1 MPDKYYIDGNQELR
15 VVPEGK
21 EKIFLS
27 KYPGSRE
34 ATSKELSDF
43 ESKRAKMQT
52 STQRESNIQ
61 NRKDS
66 STAII
71 PANTT
76 LGSDNTSIYPNQPNI
91 GVTNYAEEFAKN
103 NKPQLSLKQEDNT
116 PTKIFSE
123 GSPFSQPK
131 DGVISDAMKK
141 VQNKRAQESDQIVE
155 SAIDEYDSYKN
166 WIDQVNADPEMSDSI
181 KKNLND
187 WYTQNYKDANNATDN
202 IRIPNLV
209 RDYLEKNKKPVSK
222 SVYIPGSS
230 MFGGGSFVEGT
241 VQENT
246 PEQMAMIADFL
257 VNSPKGR
264 LIMEDEKLYLKRLD
278 ENIDDLEKNINNTT
292 KARNESLPKTIGMRD
307 YLTMPKWE
315 KDKFNKD
322 RESIRSNIEK
332 EYPISDIINSQN
344 QLNELK
350 KLREAYNDG
359 DRGAIKQLLKE
370 FGRRLPYDLANAA
383 SLGTIGLTEESSLSS
398 VLNDPKN
405 VLTRKGYNLVKE
417 YQQAHEIDRSIA
429 QDIARG
435 TTQTLPFI
443 TQFIATGGVT
453 SSLGKGLLSGAS
465 KIGLNA
471 EKIANIGSGLDKTS
485 KIGKGLS
492 VIGNGG
498 RIIATDAL
506 DAGARSLIMPNT
518 YADAYARSIDNPG
531 SYLDNFTHSW
541 FVNTIENYSEKFGAH
556 LPGIGIKNP
565 KLKMIMDQTG
575 IQGFPE
581 EFAEEQLSTILNSAF
596 DTGQA
601 DWSDLVDPRNQLI
614 TAGTIGLLQ
623 VPYASVSAGGY
634 AAGKYRDITQKRS
647 IRKGYNSNLSNMNNV
662 FGKESEGLINTINQI
677 IDSDNS
683 EGLGINSFISNVSN
697 DAELTDKEKDAVF
710 KYAMSYVP
718 YSALNQAKQEAVSQ
732 VEQQVTHAVEANSNP
747 EMSAIVSAKLS
758 GVENPMHVVSGNIVQ
773 REDGSI
779 DREASDKQ
787 IFYVDAEGNKQ
798 VTSIDFIENIEES
811 IPTQD
816 AIAQLTES
824 EIANIISQQENEE
837 VREYIPGEIVTAD
850 IYGNG
855 IPFTGQITEVT
866 EAGNYIIVGT
876 QSGQRA
882 EIQPRQIINQ
892 DNIQGVDNGSL
903 VQYRNE
909 KGEIA
914 QGTVNDAYGL
924 RPHGMMDIDGNVIPI
939 ANIIGLV
946 EEEDQQLSPTA
957 DMMIGNNGT
966 IPYNPNISNS
976 QDQTQV
982 VGQNEQSVTTSPSEQ
997 NNLSYFEQIPQN
1009 ESGSLL
1015 FEQVPVET
1023 TIGALNEVYSDAA
1036 ELSGVVDAT
1045 ISNIGKQI
1053 DKAKSPKPTGDITK
1067 DIANK
1072 QKANQQI
1079 EELNNRLSY
1088 WQDVRNAIQESK
1100 PIEQR
1105 VSELLMGEETPIINK
1120 ELLDTESAP
1129 LSESEQ
1135 WEKDNFTDKEIEKR
1149 REFGLTPD
1157 SEYQTTYRGVSQEE
1171 WSAIQNG
1178 DTFSSEGLN
1187 KGLAY
1192 VTPDRKV
1199 AEQTGKGTKADLV
1212 IEFHPESRTKMRDGD
1227 SKLGS
1232 VEYYGEGL
1240 NIEDVSK
1247 VYDSEG
1253 NVVYDSSAKQEV
1265 IEESKPIT
1273 STSVKEQI
1281 AQAEAETDTNPTEA
1295 QKEAGNYKKGKV
1307 TIQGFDISIE
1317 QPQGSVRSGVD
1328 ANGKEWSI
1336 TMNNTYGYIRGTEG
1350 KDGDHIDVFL
1360 GNNPESNRVFV
1371 VDQVNQDGSFDEHKV
1386 MLGFN
1391 DINEARES
1399 YLSNYEEGW
1408 LGLGNITDVDVD
1420 IFRKWTDSETRRIK
1434 PFVEYK
1440 EIQETLSEAGI
1451 PISDNIT
1458 VQQAE
1463 TTTSSNDVRIVEYSD
1478 KSIAVYGNTKEIKD
1492 QLKAIGGRFNPK
1504 LKDGAGWIFPKN
1516 KESDVRTLLEEQSTI
1531 PTISETEAFS
1541 PAYGASN
1548 TLISTEKY
1556 EELRKQMRSKLNNL
1570 NSGFDPELF
1579 TIGTQMAMYHI
1590 EAGARKFADFANRM
1604 IEDLGDNVRPYLKSF
1619 YEGARQ
1625 MPSME
1630 TMRSEM
1636 DAYNAV
1642 DSFNLDN
1649 LSTFENEITKPNSN
1663 ETNSDNRSDNSIAE
1677 NGGISTRATGAD
1689 VRERTASTQTDGR
1702 TQSEQRPAMET
1713 ESVEQRG
1720 RSDRDRGNN
1729 AESSGT
1735 ELYSRRTES
1744 NADNRRKDTGDTEQS
1759 GKPLN
1764 INNNRQSR
1772 GENVV
1777 PRGNTAKIN
1786 ANIAAIKLAKRLIE
1800 TGKKATPEQMNVLR
1814 RYTGWGGLSSVFQ
1827 QKDKNY
1833 KTLQD
1838 LLTEEEYDSAR
1849 ASTTTAFYTPSEVTA
1864 SVWDMIEKLGFNGG
1878 NILEPSAGI
1887 GNFFALMPENISNVS
1902 RLRGVE
1908 LDTVSGSIL
1917 KLLYPDANINI
1928 SGFEK
1933 QRIANN
1939 SMDLVVSNVPF
1950 GNFKV
1955 YDSNNKDISTQF
1967 DIHDYF
1973 IAKSVRTL
1981 KAGGI
1986 GVFITTSSTLDK
1998 SSALRN
2004 WLINN
2009 GNADFIDAVRL
2020 NTDTFKNDAGTE
2032 ATADIIIVRK
2042 RDVNGISQYA
2052 KNMQDSVMEREATYN
2067 QQEKN
2072 QWGYNTGEVEK
2083 KARMVYNKYF
2093 LDNPT
2098 RMAGEMKF
2106 GFEGGNAIRPTEQRL
2121 APVKDINQQDVI
2133 NQMIDELPS
2142 NIYNTTPADKTS
2154 KAVANNG
2161 TKEGGLTI
2169 IDGQPYIVQY
2179 NEAVP
2184 VDWNSNKAAGYAKE
2198 EVLQDYLDIKNTIS
2212 ELLEAESS
2220 TDNELVYIN
2229 KIRTK
2234 LNKVYD
2240 NFVRKYGNL
2249 NENRK
2254 INFLEDDIDFPSV
2267 AAIENIEDGKNGEKT
2282 ISKSDIFTKRVIDNQ
2297 IEPKADNVEDGVR
2310 VSMNQNG
2317 KVDIPYI
2324 AQLLDKTNEE
2334 VQSEIVSKR
2343 IGFVNPETGLVEA
2356 RNQYL
2361 SGNVRDKLSIAQQA
2375 NQENEYDSNIEELSK
2390 VIPADIPI
2398 NLIKLTLGSTWVPTS
2413 VYEDFFKETFDVGA
2427 QFTKTS
2433 TDKYIGKF
2441 SRKDNA
2447 KDIQMGM
2454 PEASGSTLA
2463 LNSMNNATTTISMQ
2477 VWEDGKRKSVTDPLK
2492 TAQAAAKQ
2500 SEIAETFEA
2509 WVKQNKKYHEEL
2521 ENIYNNTFNSVVNS
2535 TVDVDSFDRFPGV
2548 GGKVVSL
2555 GSKELNNGKELHQY
2569 RVAKENTEADNEL
2582 VAKEAKSL
2590 GLDYNAETGV
2600 YSTINRGNAD
2610 RFAKK
2615 LNGTAKILR
2624 QHQKE
2629 GVIRGLE
2636 SATLLAHE
2644 VGTGKTLTL
2653 ITTAMEMR
2661 RLGLAKK
2668 PTIVVQR
2675 STYKQFVKE
2684 IKNQYPNAKVLA
2696 PSAKDLTAK
2705 QRQQLFAK
2713 IAYNDWDIVV
2723 LYHSYLDSIPDN
2735 PQRVAQ
2741 YIDEKIQE
2749 KMDLLAEMERA
2760 KEDGAANAGRMMGA
2774 LKKEIERLERDRDN
2788 TLNPDIEEESD
2799 TPTKS
2804 KRKRSI
2810 KDIEKVRSNAESKA
2824 EKSLD
2829 RRTDNTMTFEQLG
2842 IDALLIDEAHAYKKL
2857 GFVTSLQRVKGI
2869 DTAESKRAQSTRLKS
2884 SYILENHNGKNIVLA
2899 TGTPISNTMA
2909 EMWTFMRY
2917 LYPRTEMGRLQM
2929 NNFDA
2934 FVNNFGSIEESAEF
2948 GSNGKFRITNRFSS
2962 YSNVPELIAAW
2973 RQVAHTVLTEEV
2985 STLKEGVGTPRVEG
2999 GKPSDIMLEQ
3009 TPPLK
3014 SVMKAIKN
3022 KLEEFDRMS
3031 GAEKKENS
3039 YIPLVMFGLAK
3050 RAAIDVRLVDP
3061 DLPDHP
3067 DSKLNRTVAEVVQD
3081 LKDTQDYKGTI
3092 AIFCD
3097 SYQSSDKTFNVFRE
3111 LKQKLVD
3118 NGIPA
3123 EQVAIINDFDK
3134 DEAKERL
3141 FTSVNNGDVRVVLG
3155 TTEKLGVGVNIQERL
3170 HMAVHMDAPLRPSDY
3185 QQRNGRIMRQGNTH
3199 LNMDK
3204 SIKILRIGVQ
3214 KTLDVTGY
3222 QRLEIKKKFIDQ
3234 IMKGDVSQRMLEE
3247 ADIESTD
3254 SSNFNQMMANLS
3266 GSQAALALSIEQ
3278 NKLKKLQNARQ
3289 YHEDNQVYMAGAVR
3303 RAKGIIVGNGQAIER
3318 FEDYKKELNKLFPEG
3333 KVTTVSIGKVS
3344 ANTPEDIDALLSKH
3358 ITKRIDKEAA
3368 DLREDFLREN
3378 AIIKTSML
3386 VDGIKIDLEIEV
3398 KRNYDVQTNKT
3409 RVTREIHYTTPNN
3422 SIENPH
3428 STKSEV
3434 IPLFESKA
3442 GANVQNVIDEINDLL
3457 SGYDIEREIQR
3468 YKIGIDKAQ
3477 RDIDAYEPQIGQ
3489 PFVKENELRATEERV
3504 EDLNA
3509 QMEVEL
3515 KQIEEAE
3522 SKEDVEAIN
3531 IDGIVEKNT
3540 DDNPEDDPTPPSSG
3554 RRQTSS
3560 SGNFQSIPAEKF
3572 DRLVDKLTQTGLA
3585 VDVVL
3590 NEDIRNNPELQDA
3603 EGNVYGYVTPDG
3615 VVYLDATRMNANTP
3629 IHEFGHL
3636 WNSFTKE
3643 NDTALYNRGVEL
3655 IQQSLYWER
3664 VNNNTDYAS
3673 LSEEQRTD
3681 EALAMAIGDKGEAIT
3696 NRSLKQQF
3704 VDWLSEVWQSIKR
3717 VFGINTNASLADMTL
3732 SDFTDRAVQNLLRGE
3747 RLTETTSL
3755 VEKLSKQ
3762 EVSELEQ
3769 IKQSSIDDGSF
3780 MKAPNGEPTNLT
3792 EKQWL
3797 QVRSSNFKKWF
3808 GDWENKPE
3816 EASKVVDKNGEP
3828 KIVYH
3833 ATQSDFDSFNKTEF
3847 GKTIDKGMLGS
3858 GFYFTNDVDNVNLIA
3873 NNLINNRGNIGNVSI
3888 IPTFL
3893 NIRNPYKANYF
3904 ETSGDN
3910 IAESNKFTESK
3921 KEQGYDGSLFS
3932 FDNNFIWYN
3941 AFEANQI
3948 KSAISNIGDFNNNVD
3963 DIRLQSVNELADATN
3978 STMSDDVR
3986 NQLDIRIK
3994 NFRFRIREAWED
4006 RHLAVKEFLDILR
4019 KNGVEIPDYNDYYKQ
4034 ATHINGKIDAQ
4045 LEHYNETYQ
4054 KPLNKSISDIER
4066 EDIDYRSIEN
4076 YAILKHG
4083 LERNEWMRQNAINQ
4097 YKTNHPDAT
4106 QEQIDKYT
4114 ETLPDDYSGITAVQ
4128 EEVGMSAEDFIT
4140 EFENKAGKKL
4150 IDNFWKKVKDSTQ
4163 YSISKQLEGGL
4174 IDKKTFDDLTGR
4186 YDYYIPL
4193 RGHDAETA
4201 EDRWDYSPN
4210 MGTYFVAPLIKAKGR
4225 KTRSESPFA
4234 YIFSMAQSSIN
4245 SANRNWLNQTIL
4257 RLARKDTTGLMSV
4270 SQSWYVMDGMNA
4282 DGVPAYKVESP
4293 TFSENPEQYRQNIEE
4308 FEERMLKLAEQGFAY
4323 PSGSKL
4329 DIGGLFIKRNQ
4340 ADQHEIHVW
4349 QNGKEYTVYINANPA
4364 VARAINGVNA
4374 KDLHKDLRF
4383 IAKVSRQMAANF
4395 TTRNPIFVATNFSR
4409 DYIFASSILP
4419 VKEDTKYAIQFQR
4432 NMLKS
4437 SGALHRY
4444 IRGKADLTKQQD
4456 QYVIEY
4462 IMNGAKTGFSH
4473 IIELDKVQKRIEQEI
4488 KKGENKN
4495 VFRSFL
4501 DILEGCNEFA
4511 ENLSRLSVYITSRE
4525 QGRSIT
4531 QSISDA
4537 KEVTVNFNR
4546 SGAGG
4551 YGAAWF
4557 RSLYLF
4563 VNAGIQALS
4572 NFAKVAQKNKG
4583 KTALLISGY
4592 AMTGFLMPMLTALI
4606 GGDDGLDEYMK
4617 LSDWERQN
4625 NLCIYTGNG
4634 FIKIPLP
4641 HELRVFHAM
4650 GDNIYQASFGRKDI
4664 TQTILDVILSFSD
4677 LIPANPMGAIQG
4689 SWADI
4694 MPDATKPFFQLQA
4707 NRSFTGSRIIN
4718 EWADPNKPGYLRI
4731 RTNKKGEPYAPA
4743 FLVKL
4748 GQSLDDATGGD
4759 GVEKGLISFNP
4770 DEVNHILRGYFGG
4783 LYTIGT
4789 QVLTIGDK
4797 IYELTDTGEFKMKIR
4812 ETPLKTFYTSSDDL
4826 LTTSS
4831 GLNSKYYKIS
4841 DNAQEIRRKIKGYQ
4855 EQALNGK
4862 LTTEEFAV
4870 KISKLSSDVE
4880 ILNRIYPYMKQI
4892 KKYENA
4898 LKDLEGEDQKDA
4910 EKIIA
4915 NLKKEVIEINSMSK

>member
-131 DGVISDAMKK
+131 EGVISDAMKK

-222 SVYIPGSS
+222 SVYVPGSS

-241 VQENT
+241 IQENT

-443 TQFIATGGVT
+443 TQFIATGGVI

-492 VIGNGG
+492 IIGNGG

-662 FGKESEGLINTINQI
+662 FGKESEALINTINQI

-710 KYAMSYVP
+710 KYTMSYVP
-718 YSALNQAKQEAVSQ
+718 FSALNQAKQEAVSQ
-732 VEQQVTHAVEANSNP
+732 VEQQVTHAVESNSNP
-747 EMSAIVSAKLS
+747 EMNAIVSAKLS
-758 GVENPMHVVSGNIVQ
+758 GAENPMHVVSGNIVQ

-837 VREYIPGEIVTAD
+837 VREYTPGEIVTAD

-909 KGEIA
+909 KGEIVK
-914 QGTVNDAYGL
+914 GTVNDAYGL
-924 RPHGMMDIDGNVIPI
+924 RPQGMMDIDGNVIPI
-939 ANIIGLV
+939 SNVIGLAQNSETGIPV
-946 EEEDQQLSPTA
+946 SEQDTNNVQSISQQNEDITLPQQSNVKVNEPRVFEIEDGLSAKENTDGTYSIDKQFPKSELKKADNLINKLNEDYSDNGLVFELVQLPKQDASNPFEKPLWGIVARMQQEAPATQIETSPQNRENEHLWSVVDNSDNPIEISSAYNEAMQSAGEEILQEWQKQLLGRKINRSSFERFG
-957 DMMIGNNGT
+957 DRNYINGT
-966 IPYNPNISNS
+966 IARSW
-976 QDQTQV
+976 
-982 VGQNEQSVTTSPSEQ
+982 
-997 NNLSYFEQIPQN
+997 F
-1009 ESGSLL
+1009 
-1015 FEQVPVET
+1015 
-1023 TIGALNEVYSDAA
+1023 
-1036 ELSGVVDAT
+1036 
-1045 ISNIGKQI
+1045 
-1053 DKAKSPKPTGDITK
+1053 
-1067 DIANK
+1067 
-1072 QKANQQI
+1072 
-1079 EELNNRLSY
+1079 NR
-1088 WQDVRNAIQESK
+1088 K
-1100 PIEQR
+1100 
-1105 VSELLMGEETPIINK
+1105 GEETPLGAI
-1120 ELLDTESAP
+1120 DV
-1129 LSESEQ
+1129 
-1135 WEKDNFTDKEIEKR
+1135 
-1149 REFGLTPD
+1149 
-1157 SEYQTTYRGVSQEE
+1157 VSQEL
-1171 WSAIQNG
+1171 G
-1178 DTFSSEGLN
+1178 
-1187 KGLAY
+1187 
-1192 VTPDRKV
+1192 V
-1199 AEQTGKGTKADLV
+1199 AEQDIIDFIINHPSNRIKKGNELTQALNDKFKQIAQDVTGREVGGIESNSGKLFLSTLEYVAINTPTNVEVEFMQSDVITNIPSAVEFFLNDYMNLDDISDFNQFRDTVEEADKQGYFMFPLEPKDKETILNYINNAERQAKAV
-1212 IEFHPESRTKMRDGD
+1212 QGIGENVSSQQVPEN
-1227 SKLGS
+1227 
-1232 VEYYGEGL
+1232 VE
-1240 NIEDVSK
+1240 
-1247 VYDSEG
+1247 
-1253 NVVYDSSAKQEV
+1253 
-1265 IEESKPIT
+1265 
-1273 STSVKEQI
+1273 STTINEQI
-1281 AQAEAETDTNPTEA
+1281 ARAESETNINPTEA

-1307 TIQGFDISIE
+1307 TIQGLDISIE
-1317 QPQGSVRSGVD
+1317 QPRGSVRSGTD
-1328 ANGKEWSI
+1328 QNGKEWSI
-1336 TMNNTYGYIRGTEG
+1336 EMQNTYGYIG
-1350 KDGDHIDVFL
+1350 KTKSRDGDHIDVFL
-1360 GNNPESNRVFV
+1360 GNSPGSKTVFV
-1371 VDQVNQDGSFDEHKV
+1371 VDQINQDQSFDEHKV
-1386 MLGFN
+1386 MLGF
-1391 DINEARES
+1391 DSIEQAREA

-1408 LGLGNITDVDVD
+1408 QGLGNITQTD
-1420 IFRKWTDSETRRIK
+1420 IDTFKKWAKTDGRRIK
-1434 PFVEYK
+1434 PFADYKSIQGSNNEGSDFDISNYIGKELYHGSPDGEITKIDPYVHTQNWKEGIGFYTTESKDKAKEYANGK
-1440 EIQETLSEAGI
+1440 TA
-1451 PISDNIT
+1451 N
-1458 VQQAE
+1458 AK
-1463 TTTSSNDVRIVEYSD
+1463 RKSD
-1478 KSIAVYGNTKEIKD
+1478 KGGITKITFPGDVKVLNMDAKVDIPLWKDISKNLGIEI
-1492 QLKAIGGRFNPK
+1492 P
-1504 LKDGAGWIFPKN
+1504 
-1516 KESDVRTLLEEQSTI
+1516 LLS
-1531 PTISETEAFS
+1531 
-1541 PAYGASN
+1541 GSN
-1548 TLISTEKY
+1548 
-1556 EELRKQMRSKLNNL
+1556 
-1570 NSGFDPELF
+1570 
-1579 TIGTQMAMYHI
+1579 
-1590 EAGARKFADFANRM
+1590 
-1604 IEDLGDNVRPYLKSF
+1604 
-1619 YEGARQ
+1619 
-1625 MPSME
+1625 
-1630 TMRSEM
+1630 M
-1636 DAYNAV
+1636 DAYNELISSYNEEIGTTEGQYAIEEALLNHGYDASTHMEGLNSTPHRVFIWKNEFKLPYIGEVRLQSSTNVFKPINEQTFNSLV
-1642 DSFNLDN
+1642 DRLKKTGLARDVITDKATFDAKLDEVIN
-1649 LSTFENEITKPNSN
+1649 DNATAKQVLSEMETIKQEAISNGTFMLAPNGNPSKLNENQWLQVRTKPFLDWFGNWINNPEAASKVV
-1663 ETNSDNRSDNSIAE
+1663 DE
-1677 NGGISTRATGAD
+1677 NGEPMVVYHGS
-1689 VRERTASTQTDGR
+1689 
-1702 TQSEQRPAMET
+1702 
-1713 ESVEQRG
+1713 
-1720 RSDRDRGNN
+1720 NN
-1729 AESSGT
+1729 AKKIKEF
-1735 ELYSRRTES
+1735 S
-1744 NADNRRKDTGDTEQS
+1744 NARSHGRAYWFSPDYDFSLFEFG
-1759 GKPLN
+1759 
-1764 INNNRQSR
+1764 
-1772 GENVV
+1772 GE
-1777 PRGNTAKIN
+1777 
-1786 ANIAAIKLAKRLIE
+1786 
-1800 TGKKATPEQMNVLR
+1800 KK
-1814 RYTGWGGLSSVFQ
+1814 
-1827 QKDKNY
+1827 
-1833 KTLQD
+1833 
-1838 LLTEEEYDSAR
+1838 
-1849 ASTTTAFYTPSEVTA
+1849 
-1864 SVWDMIEKLGFNGG
+1864 G
-1878 NILEPSAGI
+1878 NILSVFLSSKNILDFRENKEAFNDFSTWIYEKDGAKASADMESYVRASGLPS
-1887 GNFFALMPENISNVS
+1887 
-1902 RLRGVE
+1902 
-1908 LDTVSGSIL
+1908 
-1917 KLLYPDANINI
+1917 
-1928 SGFEK
+1928 
-1933 QRIANN
+1933 
-1939 SMDLVVSNVPF
+1939 
-1950 GNFKV
+1950 
-1955 YDSNNKDISTQF
+1955 
-1967 DIHDYF
+1967 H
-1973 IAKSVRTL
+1973 
-1981 KAGGI
+1981 
-1986 GVFITTSSTLDK
+1986 
-1998 SSALRN
+1998 
-2004 WLINN
+2004 
-2009 GNADFIDAVRL
+2009 AD
-2020 NTDTFKNDAGTE
+2020 
-2032 ATADIIIVRK
+2032 
-2042 RDVNGISQYA
+2042 
-2052 KNMQDSVMEREATYN
+2052 
-2067 QQEKN
+2067 
-2072 QWGYNTGEVEK
+2072 
-2083 KARMVYNKYF
+2083 
-2093 LDNPT
+2093 
-2098 RMAGEMKF
+2098 
-2106 GFEGGNAIRPTEQRL
+2106 
-2121 APVKDINQQDVI
+2121 
-2133 NQMIDELPS
+2133 S
-2142 NIYNTTPADKTS
+2142 NIYEYAREKGYDGVVLQERV
-2154 KAVANNG
+2154 KAMYGDDVISYAVFDPTQIKSAISNNG
-2161 TKEGGLTI
+2161 EF
-2169 IDGQPYIVQY
+2169 D
-2179 NEAVP
+2179 
-2184 VDWNSNKAAGYAKE
+2184 
-2198 EVLQDYLDIKNTIS
+2198 
-2212 ELLEAESS
+2212 SS
-2220 TDNELVYIN
+2220 
-2229 KIRTK
+2229 
-2234 LNKVYD
+2234 
-2240 NFVRKYGNL
+2240 
-2249 NENRK
+2249 
-2254 INFLEDDIDFPSV
+2254 
-2267 AAIENIEDGKNGEKT
+2267 
-2282 ISKSDIFTKRVIDNQ
+2282 
-2297 IEPKADNVEDGVR
+2297 
-2310 VSMNQNG
+2310 
-2317 KVDIPYI
+2317 
-2324 AQLLDKTNEE
+2324 
-2334 VQSEIVSKR
+2334 
-2343 IGFVNPETGLVEA
+2343 
-2356 RNQYL
+2356 
-2361 SGNVRDKLSIAQQA
+2361 
-2375 NQENEYDSNIEELSK
+2375 
-2390 VIPADIPI
+2390 
-2398 NLIKLTLGSTWVPTS
+2398 
-2413 VYEDFFKETFDVGA
+2413 
-2427 QFTKTS
+2427 
-2433 TDKYIGKF
+2433 
-2441 SRKDNA
+2441 
-2447 KDIQMGM
+2447 
-2454 PEASGSTLA
+2454 
-2463 LNSMNNATTTISMQ
+2463 
-2477 VWEDGKRKSVTDPLK
+2477 
-2492 TAQAAAKQ
+2492 
-2500 SEIAETFEA
+2500 
-2509 WVKQNKKYHEEL
+2509 
-2521 ENIYNNTFNSVVNS
+2521 
-2535 TVDVDSFDRFPGV
+2535 
-2548 GGKVVSL
+2548 
-2555 GSKELNNGKELHQY
+2555 
-2569 RVAKENTEADNEL
+2569 
-2582 VAKEAKSL
+2582 
-2590 GLDYNAETGV
+2590 
-2600 YSTINRGNAD
+2600 
-2610 RFAKK
+2610 
-2615 LNGTAKILR
+2615 
-2624 QHQKE
+2624 
-2629 GVIRGLE
+2629 
-2636 SATLLAHE
+2636 
-2644 VGTGKTLTL
+2644 
-2653 ITTAMEMR
+2653 
-2661 RLGLAKK
+2661 
-2668 PTIVVQR
+2668 
-2675 STYKQFVKE
+2675 
-2684 IKNQYPNAKVLA
+2684 
-2696 PSAKDLTAK
+2696 
-2705 QRQQLFAK
+2705 
-2713 IAYNDWDIVV
+2713 
-2723 LYHSYLDSIPDN
+2723 
-2735 PQRVAQ
+2735 
-2741 YIDEKIQE
+2741 
-2749 KMDLLAEMERA
+2749 
-2760 KEDGAANAGRMMGA
+2760 
-2774 LKKEIERLERDRDN
+2774 
-2788 TLNPDIEEESD
+2788 NPDIRMQIAMDMPALEQNVSDNYNTKLDSKEEQEYQIWRNNLPENLQEEED
-2799 TPTKS
+2799 YDLRGLWKEN
-2804 KRKRSI
+2804 
-2810 KDIEKVRSNAESKA
+2810 KDQGL
-2824 EKSLD
+2824 LD
-2829 RRTDNTMTFEQLG
+2829 DNSHFP
-2842 IDALLIDEAHAYKKL
+2842 DKYKKPNHIT
-2857 GFVTSLQRVKGI
+2857 FSKESIYSKG
-2869 DTAESKRAQSTRLKS
+2869 T
-2884 SYILENHNGKNIVLA
+2884 
-2899 TGTPISNTMA
+2899 
-2909 EMWTFMRY
+2909 
-2917 LYPRTEMGRLQM
+2917 
-2929 NNFDA
+2929 
-2934 FVNNFGSIEESAEF
+2934 
-2948 GSNGKFRITNRFSS
+2948 
-2962 YSNVPELIAAW
+2962 
-2973 RQVAHTVLTEEV
+2973 
-2985 STLKEGVGTPRVEG
+2985 VEG
-2999 GKPSDIMLEQ
+2999 GIWDNKKGHWTFYPSYFNLQ
-3009 TPPLK
+3009 QHSK
-3014 SVMKAIKN
+3014 
-3022 KLEEFDRMS
+3022 EE
-3031 GAEKKENS
+3031 
-3039 YIPLVMFGLAK
+3039 I
-3050 RAAIDVRLVDP
+3050 
-3061 DLPDHP
+3061 
-3067 DSKLNRTVAEVVQD
+3067 
-3081 LKDTQDYKGTI
+3081 QDY
-3092 AIFCD
+3092 
-3097 SYQSSDKTFNVFRE
+3097 
-3111 LKQKLVD
+3111 
-3118 NGIPA
+3118 
-3123 EQVAIINDFDK
+3123 FDK
-3134 DEAKERL
+3134 Y
-3141 FTSVNNGDVRVVLG
+3141 
-3155 TTEKLGVGVNIQERL
+3155 EK
-3170 HMAVHMDAPLRPSDY
+3170 
-3185 QQRNGRIMRQGNTH
+3185 
-3199 LNMDK
+3199 
-3204 SIKILRIGVQ
+3204 
-3214 KTLDVTGY
+3214 
-3222 QRLEIKKKFIDQ
+3222 
-3234 IMKGDVSQRMLEE
+3234 
-3247 ADIESTD
+3247 D
-3254 SSNFNQMMANLS
+3254 SSV
-3266 GSQAALALSIEQ
+3266 I
-3278 NKLKKLQNARQ
+3278 
-3289 YHEDNQVYMAGAVR
+3289 
-3303 RAKGIIVGNGQAIER
+3303 
-3318 FEDYKKELNKLFPEG
+3318 FP
-3333 KVTTVSIGKVS
+3333 
-3344 ANTPEDIDALLSKH
+3344 
-3358 ITKRIDKEAA
+3358 
-3368 DLREDFLREN
+3368 
-3378 AIIKTSML
+3378 
-3386 VDGIKIDLEIEV
+3386 IEV
-3398 KRNYDVQTNKT
+3398 KFMRSNLGD
-3409 RVTREIHYTTPNN
+3409 
-3422 SIENPH
+3422 
-3428 STKSEV
+3428 
-3434 IPLFESKA
+3434 
-3442 GANVQNVIDEINDLL
+3442 
-3457 SGYDIEREIQR
+3457 
-3468 YKIGIDKAQ
+3468 
-3477 RDIDAYEPQIGQ
+3477 
-3489 PFVKENELRATEERV
+3489 
-3504 EDLNA
+3504 
-3509 QMEVEL
+3509 
-3515 KQIEEAE
+3515 
-3522 SKEDVEAIN
+3522 
-3531 IDGIVEKNT
+3531 
-3540 DDNPEDDPTPPSSG
+3540 
-3554 RRQTSS
+3554 
-3560 SGNFQSIPAEKF
+3560 
-3572 DRLVDKLTQTGLA
+3572 
-3585 VDVVL
+3585 
-3590 NEDIRNNPELQDA
+3590 
-3603 EGNVYGYVTPDG
+3603 VYGFVTPDG
-3615 VVYLDATRMNANTP
+3615 TVYLDNTRMNANTP
-3629 IHEFGHL
+3629 VHEFGHL
-3636 WNSFTKE
+3636 WNSFIKE
-3643 NDTALYNRGVEL
+3643 NNNDMYNRGAEL
-3655 IQQSLYWER
+3655 VKESEYWQR
-3664 VNNNTDYAS
+3664 VNNNPSYRN
-3673 LSEEQRTD
+3673 LSDEAKVD
-3681 EALAMAIGDKGEAIT
+3681 EALAMAIGDKGEAIV
-3696 NRSLKQQF
+3696 NRNLKQRF
-3704 VDWLSEVWQSIKR
+3704 VDWLSDVWKSIKE
-3717 VFGINTNASLADMTL
+3717 VFGIKTDVAIEDMPLSEFISKASNELLSGKNISNTE
-3732 SDFTDRAVQNLLRGE
+3732 DRRNSNTRYQFIGKQGAENLDK
-3747 RLTETTSL
+3747 
-3755 VEKLSKQ
+3755 V
-3762 EVSELEQ
+3762 
-3769 IKQSSIDDGSF
+3769 
-3780 MKAPNGEPTNLT
+3780 
-3792 EKQWL
+3792 
-3797 QVRSSNFKKWF
+3797 
-3808 GDWENKPE
+3808 E
-3816 EASKVVDKNGEP
+3816 EASIRIDNLQVAREMENANKDAKSIKLATGWERGADGKWRYEIVDAKIKDIISINGTEHKRNESDMLWNDGELSDVINAKELFDAYP
-3828 KIVYH
+3828 QLRNIKINTDSLIGEEGISNGSYSSGIKKIDIH
-3833 ATQSDFDSFNKTEF
+3833 ASDLKYLDSILNHEIQHAIQDIEGFARGGSISSSEIGLSRMNDFLKKYPEFSEYNKAVLAMSEDESDMSALN
-3847 GKTIDKGMLGS
+3847 KAIELS
-3858 GFYFTNDVDNVNLIA
+3858 SNLDEELMSEY
-3873 NNLINNRGNIGNVSI
+3873 NKLLINTIGISEYKRLAGEVEARNVQSRMSM
-3888 IPTFL
+3888 TFQERL
-3893 NIRNPYKANYF
+3893 NSLAE
-3904 ETSGDN
+3904 ETEDVARKDQ
-3910 IAESNKFTESK
+3910 IFI
-3921 KEQGYDGSLFS
+3921 
-3932 FDNNFIWYN
+3932 NN
-3941 AFEANQI
+3941 AL
-3948 KSAISNIGDFNNNVD
+3948 NNNQELRYQSMP
-3963 DIRLQSVNELADATN
+3963 INSVNELADATN

-4006 RHLAVKEFLDILR
+4006 RHLAVKEFLDTLR
-4019 KNGVEIPDYNDYYKQ
+4019 KNGVEISDYNDYYKQ

-4128 EEVGMSAEDFIT
+4128 EEVGMSAENFIT

-4257 RLARKDTTGLMSV
+4257 RLARKDTTGLMSI

-4293 TFSENPEQYRQNIEE
+4293 TFSENPEQYRQNIED

-4437 SGALHRY
+4437 SGALQRY

-4495 VFRSFL
+4495 AFRSFL

-4592 AMTGFLMPMLTALI
+4592 AMTGFLMPILTALI

-4831 GLNSKYYKIS
+4831 GINSKYYKIS

-4862 LTTEEFAV
+4862 LTTEEFAA

-4898 LKDLEGEDQKDA
+4898 LKDLEDEDQKDA

>member
-1 MPDKYYIDGNQELR
+1 MPDKYYIDNNNNIRL
-15 VVPEGK
+15 VPDGK
-21 EKIFLS
+21 EQKFLS
-27 KYPGSRE
+27 KYPGARE
-34 ATSKELSDF
+34 ASSKELSSF
-43 ESKRAKMQT
+43 ENKRAEMQS
-52 STQRESNIQ
+52 STGRESNIQ
-61 NRKDS
+61 NEQGS
-66 STAII
+66 STAKTSTNQPLI
-71 PANTT
+71 
-76 LGSDNTSIYPNQPNI
+76 GQNTSFAPNKSNLNI
-91 GVTNYAEEFAKN
+91 PNYAEEFAKN
-103 NKPQLSLKQEDNT
+103 NPEIGIGPNNTGNNSSLVKPFVGKPLKETITDTMQDMPVSPEAYFDSSVNRYQQDKDWIEQIKNDNT
-116 PTKIFSE
+116 
-123 GSPFSQPK
+123 
-131 DGVISDAMKK
+131 ISDSVKQSLINDY
-141 VQNKRAQESDQIVE
+141 QN
-155 SAIDEYDSYKN
+155 
-166 WIDQVNADPEMSDSI
+166 
-181 KKNLND
+181 
-187 WYTQNYKDANNATDN
+187 N
-202 IRIPNLV
+202 IRTSELSVEEKDLPPAAKEW
-209 RDYLEKNKKPVSK
+209 LERNKVSRE
-222 SVYIPGSS
+222 VTQYNPS
-230 MFGGGSFVEGT
+230 MMGGGSYTTT
-241 VQENT
+241 VKENT
-246 PEQMAMIADFL
+246 PEQIAFIKDYVANSAEGKRYAQAHNQWIEGLETEIDPLITQGQQLREKAAKETNKYNREIGVETTLGNFLGDKDVSLTSKAINVLKEAKKRLNANRNGGGFWKGLHFTKEDTAAFATFSEFTNDAYLNQVIDKYEKNPESLSDEEKLAVQAKYIADQITAG
-257 VNSPKGR
+257 VDPGSW
-264 LIMEDEKLYLKRLD
+264 Y
-278 ENIDDLEKNINNTT
+278 NIGQTT
-292 KARNESLPKTIGMRD
+292 RTSLPFMRD
-307 YLTMPKWE
+307 FIVTAPIGGAGAGVVKGGASALAAKTGANLLLSRGIGPLASKLAKGAIDLSVRPAIQSMFSPSSYAMAFEEMQGQAIDRDEQGNISFDNRKSFEHGMTSAFIENQSEVMGEVVL
-315 KDKFNKD
+315 DKLF
-322 RESIRSNIEK
+322 
-332 EYPISDIINSQN
+332 Q
-344 QLNELK
+344 
-350 KLREAYNDG
+350 KLRIPIPSFLRNK
-359 DRGAIKQLLKE
+359 AIQ
-370 FGRRLPYDLANAA
+370 RLHNATGVQGPVTEYLEEKYSDLANIVRGEQTIEGFFDPRSNLETFGAVA
-383 SLGTIGLTEESSLSS
+383 IMQIPFSAIQGTGYGIGKVRDLQAKRAIRQTFDKSTNNLNEYFGEDAEQAIAGFNNLVDNSTEEEL
-398 VLNDPKN
+398 KEA
-405 VLTRKGYNLVKE
+405 LT
-417 YQQAHEIDRSIA
+417 
-429 QDIARG
+429 
-435 TTQTLPFI
+435 
-443 TQFIATGGVT
+443 
-453 SSLGKGLLSGAS
+453 
-465 KIGLNA
+465 
-471 EKIANIGSGLDKTS
+471 
-485 KIGKGLS
+485 S
-492 VIGNGG
+492 VIE
-498 RIIATDAL
+498 DE
-506 DAGARSLIMPNT
+506 
-518 YADAYARSIDNPG
+518 SIDN
-531 SYLDNFTHSW
+531 N
-541 FVNTIENYSEKFGAH
+541 A
-556 LPGIGIKNP
+556 
-565 KLKMIMDQTG
+565 
-575 IQGFPE
+575 
-581 EFAEEQLSTILNSAF
+581 
-596 DTGQA
+596 
-601 DWSDLVDPRNQLI
+601 
-614 TAGTIGLLQ
+614 
-623 VPYASVSAGGY
+623 
-634 AAGKYRDITQKRS
+634 KRA
-647 IRKGYNSNLSNMNNV
+647 IV
-662 FGKESEGLINTINQI
+662 E
-677 IDSDNS
+677 
-683 EGLGINSFISNVSN
+683 
-697 DAELTDKEKDAVF
+697 
-710 KYAMSYVP
+710 YVTS
-718 YSALNQAKQEAVSQ
+718 YSAYSGLNKAKQEDVSQ
-732 VEQQVTHAVEANSNP
+732 VEQQVTQAIEENANPQMNAV
-747 EMSAIVSAKLS
+747 VSATIA
-758 GVENPMHVVSGNIVQ
+758 GVEGPMQVVSGNIVQ

-798 VTSIDFIENIEES
+798 VTSIDFVENIEEN
-811 IPTQD
+811 IPIQD
-816 AIAQLTES
+816 AIAQLTEA
-824 EIANIISQQENEE
+824 ETANIISQQENEE
-837 VREYIPGEIVTAD
+837 VREYTPGEIVTAD
-850 IYGNG
+850 VFGNG
-855 IPFTGQITEVT
+855 VPFTGQITEVT
-866 EAGNYIIVGT
+866 EAGNYIIIGT

-903 VQYRNE
+903 VEYRNE
-909 KGEIA
+909 KGETV

-924 RPHGMMDIDGNVIPI
+924 RPQGMIDIDGNIVPI
-939 ANIIGLV
+939 ADVIGLV
-946 EEEDQQLSPTA
+946 EEEEQLPLPPA
-957 DMMIGNNGT
+957 DMMIGENGAV
-966 IPYNPNISNS
+966 PYNPNVSNS
-976 QDQTQV
+976 Q
-982 VGQNEQSVTTSPSEQ
+982 ELAEQ
-997 NNLSYFEQIPQN
+997 NSLSLDQIPKDEKGN
-1009 ESGSLL
+1009 IL
-1015 FEQVPVET
+1015 FDQVPVEN
-1023 TIGALNEVYSDAA
+1023 TISALGEVYETS
-1036 ELSGVVDAT
+1036 EIPSVVNAT

-1053 DKAKSPKPTGDITK
+1053 EKAKSPTPTGDITK

-1072 QKANQQI
+1072 RDASQQI
-1079 EELNNRLSY
+1079 EELNTRLAY
-1088 WQDVRNAIQESK
+1088 WQDVRNAIQQNQERVLSLEEEALSLGATSEQLQDIQTSSDFIDL
-1100 PIEQR
+1100 IEQ
-1105 VSELLMGEETPIINK
+1105 LQDG
-1120 ELLDTESAP
+1120 
-1129 LSESEQ
+1129 Q
-1135 WEKDNFTDKEIEKR
+1135 
-1149 REFGLTPD
+1149 
-1157 SEYQTTYRGVSQEE
+1157 Q
-1171 WSAIQNG
+1171 
-1178 DTFSSEGLN
+1178 
-1187 KGLAY
+1187 
-1192 VTPDRKV
+1192 
-1199 AEQTGKGTKADLV
+1199 EQTSNEERSEKQT
-1212 IEFHPESRTKMRDGD
+1212 ST
-1227 SKLGS
+1227 
-1232 VEYYGEGL
+1232 
-1240 NIEDVSK
+1240 NN
-1247 VYDSEG
+1247 SEG
-1253 NVVYDSSAKQEV
+1253 NPTESTQRTVGERNRSEENTGDSRQDSH
-1265 IEESKPIT
+1265 
-1273 STSVKEQI
+1273 STGNGINSSPEDTIHDKI
-1281 AQAEAETDTNPTEA
+1281 AQAESETDTNPTEA

-1307 TIQGFDISIE
+1307 TIHGFNISIE
-1317 QPQGSVRSGVD
+1317 QPQGSIRSGVD

-1350 KDGDHIDVFL
+1350 KDRDHIDVFL

-1371 VDQVNQDGSFDEHKV
+1371 VDQVNQDESFDEHKV
-1386 MLGFN
+1386 MLGF
-1391 DINEARES
+1391 DSIEEARKA

-1408 LGLGNITDVDVD
+1408 QGLGNITEVDVD
-1420 IFRKWTDSETRRIK
+1420 TFRKWTDSDTRRVK
-1434 PFVEYK
+1434 PFAEYK
-1440 EIQETLSEAGI
+1440 EIQETLSDTNI
-1451 PISDNIT
+1451 PASDNVT
-1458 VQQAE
+1458 VQNTE
-1463 TTTSSNDVRIVEYSD
+1463 TTTESSNDIRIVEYSD

-1504 LKDGAGWIFPKN
+1504 LRDGAGWVFPKS
-1516 KESDVRTLLEEQSTI
+1516 KESDVRALIEEQSTT
-1531 PTISETEAFS
+1531 PVISDTEVS
-1541 PAYGASN
+1541 TPAYGTSN
-1548 TLISTEKY
+1548 TLISADRY
-1556 EELRKQMRSKLNNL
+1556 EELKKQMRDKLNNL
-1570 NSGFDPELF
+1570 NSGFDPEVF

-1590 EAGARKFADFANRM
+1590 EAGARKFADFANKM
-1604 IEDLGDNVRPYLKSF
+1604 IEDLGENVRPYLKSF

-1636 DAYNAV
+1636 D
-1642 DSFNLDN
+1642 SFNTVNSFDLDN
-1649 LSTFENEITKPNSN
+1649 LSTFEESNTQNTNSN

-1677 NGGISTRATGAD
+1677 DGGISTRTTD
-1689 VRERTASTQTDGR
+1689 TNVRERTASTQTDGR
-1702 TQSEQRPAMET
+1702 TQSEQRPAMEA
-1713 ESVEQRG
+1713 EDVEQRG

-1729 AESSGT
+1729 AEPSGAELRARGT
-1735 ELYSRRTES
+1735 ERSSDT
-1744 NADNRRKDTGDTEQS
+1744 RRKDTGDTEQS

-1764 INNNRQSR
+1764 TNNNRQSR
-1772 GENVV
+1772 EENVV

-1827 QKDKNY
+1827 TNDKNY
-1833 KTLQD
+1833 KALQD

-1864 SVWDMIEKLGFNGG
+1864 SVWDMIEKLGFKGG
-1878 NILEPSAGI
+1878 SILEPSAGI
-1887 GNFFALMPENISNVS
+1887 GNFFALMPESISNISQ
-1902 RLRGVE
+1902 LRGVE
-1908 LDTVSGSIL
+1908 LDAVSGNIL

-1933 QRIANN
+1933 QRIPNN

-1973 IAKSVRTL
+1973 IAKSIRTL

-2004 WLINN
+2004 WVINN
-2009 GNADFIDAVRL
+2009 GNADFVDAVRL

-2032 ATADIIIVRK
+2032 ATADIIIIRK
-2042 RDVNGISQYA
+2042 RDVNGISPYA
-2052 KNMQDSVMEREATYN
+2052 KNMQDSVMEREATYT
-2067 QQEKN
+2067 QQEKDK
-2072 QWGYNTGEVEK
+2072 WGYSTGEVEK

-2093 LDNPT
+2093 LDNPM

-2121 APVKDINQQDVI
+2121 APVKTINQQEVI

-2184 VDWNSNKAAGYAKE
+2184 VDWNSNKAAGYPKE
-2198 EVLQDYLDIKNTIS
+2198 EILQDYLDIKEGIDL
-2212 ELLEAESS
+2212 LLEAEHNNDANIA
-2220 TDNELVYIN
+2220 TYRKN
-2229 KIRTK
+2229 

-2240 NFVRKYGNL
+2240 NFVKKYGTL

-2254 INFLEDDIDFPSV
+2254 INFLQDDIDFPSV
-2267 AAIENIEDGKNGEKT
+2267 SAIENIEDGKDGVKT

-2297 IEPKADNVEDGVR
+2297 IEPKADNVEDAVR

-2343 IGFVNPETGLVEA
+2343 IGFVNPETGLVES

-2398 NLIKLTLGSTWVPTS
+2398 NLIKLTLGSTWVSTN

-2477 VWEDGKRKSVTDPLK
+2477 VWEDGKRKTVTDPLK

-2500 SEIAETFEA
+2500 TEIAETFEA

-2521 ENIYNNTFNSVVNS
+2521 ENIYNNIFNAVVNS
-2535 TVDVDSFDRFPGV
+2535 TIDVDSFDRFPGV

-2555 GSKELNNGKELHQY
+2555 SSKELENGKELHQY

-2590 GLDYNAETGV
+2590 GLKLDSDTGI
-2600 YSTINRGNAD
+2600 YSTHLRGDAD
-2610 RFAKK
+2610 VFFKK
-2615 LNGTAKILR
+2615 LNGTSKILR

-2668 PTIVVQR
+2668 PTIIVQR
-2675 STYKQFVKE
+2675 STYKQFVKD

-2705 QRQQLFAK
+2705 QREQLFAK
-2713 IAYNDWDIVV
+2713 IAYNDWDIIV

-2774 LKKEIERLERDRDN
+2774 LKKEIEKLERDRDN

-2804 KRKRSI
+2804 KRKRSV
-2810 KDIEKVRSNAESKA
+2810 KDIEKVRSNTEAKV

-2917 LYPRTEMGRLQM
+2917 LYPHTEMGRLQM

-2999 GKPSDIMLEQ
+2999 GKPADIMLEQ

-3061 DLPDHP
+3061 NLPDHP
-3067 DSKLNRTVAEVVQD
+3067 DSKLNRTVAEIIQD
-3081 LKDTQDYKGTI
+3081 LKDTLSYKGTI
-3092 AIFCD
+3092 AVFCD
-3097 SYQSSDKTFNVFRE
+3097 SYQSSDKSFNVFRE
-3111 LKQKLVD
+3111 IKQKLID
-3118 NGIPA
+3118 SGIPA

-3141 FTSVNNGDVRVVLG
+3141 FTSVNNGDIRVVMG

-3185 QQRNGRIMRQGNTH
+3185 QQRNGRIIRQGNTH

-3204 SIKILRIGVQ
+3204 TIKILRVGVQ

-3289 YHEDNQVYMAGAVR
+3289 YHADNQVFMAGAVR
-3303 RAKGIIVGNGQAIER
+3303 RAKGVIVGNGQAIER

-3333 KVTTVSIGKVS
+3333 KVTTVSIGKIS
-3344 ANTPEDIDALLSKH
+3344 ANTPEDIDALLSKY

-3368 DLREDFLREN
+3368 DLREDFLRDN
-3378 AIIKTSML
+3378 SIIKTSIFL
-3386 VDGIKIDLEIEV
+3386 NGIKIDLEIEV
-3398 KRNYDVQTNKT
+3398 KRNYDVDSKKT
-3409 RVTREIHYTTPNN
+3409 RITREIQYTTPNN

-3428 STKSEV
+3428 SIKNEV
-3434 IPLFESKA
+3434 IPLFDSKA

-3457 SGYDIEREIQR
+3457 SGYDIDREIQR
-3468 YKIGIDKAQ
+3468 YKLGIDKSQ

-3489 PFVKENELRATEERV
+3489 PFAKENELRATEEKV

-3522 SKEDVEAIN
+3522 AKEDVEAIDIN
-3531 IDGIVEKNT
+3531 GIVEKNT
-3540 DDNPEDDPTPPSSG
+3540 DDNPEDDPTPPSGG

-3590 NEDIRNNPELQDA
+3590 NDDIRNNPELQDA
-3603 EGNVYGYVTPDG
+3603 EGNVYGYVTPEG
-3615 VVYLDATRMNANTP
+3615 VVHLDATRMNANTP

-3636 WNSFTKE
+3636 WNSFTKK

-3655 IQQSLYWER
+3655 IKQSPYWER

-3673 LSEEQRTD
+3673 LSEEQKAD
-3681 EALAMAIGDKGEAIT
+3681 EALAMAIGDKGELIS
-3696 NRSLKQQF
+3696 NRNLKQQF
-3704 VDWLSEVWQSIKR
+3704 VDWMSEVWQSIKR
-3717 VFGINTNASLADMTL
+3717 AFGINTNVSLADMTL
-3732 SDFTDRAVQNLLRGE
+3732 SDFTDRAVQDLLRGE
-3747 RLTETTSL
+3747 RLTDTS
-3755 VEKLSKQ
+3755 VQSEEKR
-3762 EVSELEQ
+3762 
-3769 IKQSSIDDGSF
+3769 
-3780 MKAPNGEPTNLT
+3780 M
-3792 EKQWL
+3792 
-3797 QVRSSNFKKWF
+3797 
-3808 GDWENKPE
+3808 
-3816 EASKVVDKNGEP
+3816 
-3828 KIVYH
+3828 
-3833 ATQSDFDSFNKTEF
+3833 
-3847 GKTIDKGMLGS
+3847 
-3858 GFYFTNDVDNVNLIA
+3858 
-3873 NNLINNRGNIGNVSI
+3873 
-3888 IPTFL
+3888 
-3893 NIRNPYKANYF
+3893 
-3904 ETSGDN
+3904 
-3910 IAESNKFTESK
+3910 
-3921 KEQGYDGSLFS
+3921 
-3932 FDNNFIWYN
+3932 
-3941 AFEANQI
+3941 
-3948 KSAISNIGDFNNNVD
+3948 
-3963 DIRLQSVNELADATN
+3963 QSVNDLADATN
-3978 STMSDDVR
+3978 STMTEEVR
-3986 NQLDIRIK
+3986 NQLDSRIK

-4006 RHLAVKEFLDILR
+4006 RHLAVKEFLDTLR
-4019 KNGVEIPDYNDYYKQ
+4019 KNGVDIAEYNDYYKQ

-4045 LEHYNETYQ
+4045 LEHYNEKFQ
-4054 KPLNKSISDIER
+4054 KPLNKAISDFEKAGF
-4066 EDIDYRSIEN
+4066 DYREIEN

-4083 LERNEWMRQNAINQ
+4083 LERNEWMRQDAINQ
-4097 YKTNHPDAT
+4097 YKVNNPDAT
-4106 QEQIDKYT
+4106 QEQIDKYA
-4114 ETLPDDYSGITAVQ
+4114 ESLPDDYSGITAVQ
-4128 EEVGMSAEDFIT
+4128 EEVGMSAEEFIT

-4150 IDNFWKKVKDSTQ
+4150 TDNFWKKVKDTTQ

-4174 IDKKTFDDLTGR
+4174 IDKKTFDDLTSR

-4193 RGHDAETA
+4193 RGHDAEVA

-4245 SANRNWLNQTIL
+4245 SANRNWLNQTML
-4257 RLARKDTTGLMSV
+4257 RLARKDTKGLMGV

-4282 DGVPAYKVESP
+4282 DGVPTYTVQSP
-4293 TFSENPEQYRQNIEE
+4293 TFSENAEQYRKNIEE
-4308 FEERMLKLAEQGFAY
+4308 FEERMQKLAEQSFAY

-4329 DIGGLFIKRNQ
+4329 NIGGLFIKRNQ
-4340 ADQHEIHVW
+4340 ADQHVIHVW

-4364 VARAINGVNA
+4364 VARAINGTNA
-4374 KDLHKDLRF
+4374 KDLHKDLQF

-4409 DYIFASSILP
+4409 DYIFASFILP
-4419 VKEDTKYAIQFQR
+4419 VKEDAKYGVQFQR
-4432 NMLKS
+4432 NIPRS
-4437 SGALHRY
+4437 AGALQRY
-4444 IRGKADLTKQQD
+4444 IRGKADLSKKQD

-4473 IIELDKVQKRIEQEI
+4473 IVELDKIQKRIEREI
-4488 KKGENKN
+4488 KKGESKN

-4501 DILEGCNEFA
+4501 DVLEGCNEFA

-4546 SGAGG
+4546 SGTGTASGTG
-4551 YGAAWF
+4551 FGAFITGASGVF

-4583 KTALLISGY
+4583 KTVLLISSY
-4592 AMTGFLMPMLTALI
+4592 AMTGFLMPMLTAMI

-4650 GDNIYQASFGRKDI
+4650 GDNIYQAAFGRKD
-4664 TQTILDVILSFSD
+4664 TTETLLDVIMSFSD

-4707 NRSFTGSRIIN
+4707 NKNFTGSRIVN
-4718 EWADPNKPGYLRI
+4718 EWADPNKPGYLRV

-4748 GQSLDDATGGD
+4748 GESLDAATGGD
-4759 GVEKGLISFNP
+4759 GVEKGLVSFNP

-4789 QVLTIGDK
+4789 QVVTIGDK
-4797 IYELTDTGEFKMKIR
+4797 IYELADTGEFKLKAR
-4812 ETPLKTFYTSSDDL
+4812 ETPLKTFYTSADDL
-4826 LTTSS
+4826 MTTSS
-4831 GLNSKYYKIS
+4831 GLNSKYFKIS
-4841 DNAQEIRRKIKGYQ
+4841 DDMQEIQRKIKGYQ
-4855 EQALNGK
+4855 DQALNGD
-4862 LTTEEFAV
+4862 LTTEAFAA
-4870 KISKLSSDVE
+4870 KIEKFTPDIE
-4880 ILNRIYPYMKQI
+4880 KYKRIYPFMKRI
-4892 KKYENA
+4892 KKYETA
-4898 LKDLEGEDQKDA
+4898 LKDLDGEDQKEA
-4910 EKIIA
+4910 ERIIA
-4915 NLKKEVIEINSMSK
+4915 DMKKQVIEINSIK

>member
-21 EKIFLS
+21 ERIFLS

-76 LGSDNTSIYPNQPNI
+76 LGSDNTSIYPNQPSI
-91 GVTNYAEEFAKN
+91 GVINYAEEFAKN
-103 NKPQLSLKQEDNT
+103 NKPQLNLKQEDNT
-116 PTKIFSE
+116 PTKIFSG
-123 GSPFSQPK
+123 GSPFAQPK

-166 WIDQVNADPEMSDSI
+166 WIDQVNADPEMSDNV

-187 WYTQNYKDANNATDN
+187 WYSQNFKDANNTTEN

-222 SVYIPGSS
+222 SMYIPGSS

-398 VLNDPKN
+398 VLEDPKN

-492 VIGNGG
+492 IIGNGG

-662 FGKESEGLINTINQI
+662 FGKESEVLINTINQI

-710 KYAMSYVP
+710 KYTMSYVP

-747 EMSAIVSAKLS
+747 KMNAIVSAKLS

-816 AIAQLTES
+816 AIAQLTEL

-837 VREYIPGEIVTAD
+837 VREYTPGEIVTAD

-909 KGEIA
+909 KGEIV

-924 RPHGMMDIDGNVIPI
+924 RPHGMMDIDGNVVPI
-939 ANIIGLV
+939 SDVIGLV
-946 EEEDQQLSPTA
+946 EEEKQLPPSPA
-957 DMMIGNNGT
+957 DMMIGENGSV
-966 IPYNPNISNS
+966 PYNPNVSNS
-976 QDQTQV
+976 QNTEQEIQ
-982 VGQNEQSVTTSPSEQ
+982 QNDQSVTTSPSEQ
-997 NNLSYFEQIPQN
+997 NNLSYIEQIPQN

-1015 FEQVPVET
+1015 FEQVPIET

-1079 EELNNRLSY
+1079 EELNNRLLY
-1088 WQDVRNAIQESK
+1088 WQDVRNSIQQNR
-1100 PIEQR
+1100 PIDQR
-1105 VSELLMGEETPIINK
+1105 VTEQLIGEETIVTNDNEGTNIATTEIPEENNDANIS
-1120 ELLDTESAP
+1120 DTTETGTTGES
-1129 LSESEQ
+1129 LE
-1135 WEKDNFTDKEIEKR
+1135 T
-1149 REFGLTPD
+1149 
-1157 SEYQTTYRGVSQEE
+1157 
-1171 WSAIQNG
+1171 
-1178 DTFSSEGLN
+1178 
-1187 KGLAY
+1187 
-1192 VTPDRKV
+1192 
-1199 AEQTGKGTKADLV
+1199 EQTVHTRELKSTQDPQV
-1212 IEFHPESRTKMRDGD
+1212 VEES
-1227 SKLGS
+1227 
-1232 VEYYGEGL
+1232 
-1240 NIEDVSK
+1240 DVTTP
-1247 VYDSEG
+1247 VT
-1253 NVVYDSSAKQEV
+1253 
-1265 IEESKPIT
+1265 IEEK
-1273 STSVKEQI
+1273 I
-1281 AQAEAETDTNPTEA
+1281 AQAEAETDINPSEA

-1408 LGLGNITDVDVD
+1408 PGLGNITDVDVD
-1420 IFRKWTDSETRRIK
+1420 TFRKWTDSETRRIK
-1434 PFVEYK
+1434 PFAEYK
-1440 EIQETLSEAGI
+1440 EIQEALFDMGI
-1451 PISDNIT
+1451 PASDNMT
-1458 VQQAE
+1458 VQQAK

-1516 KESDVRTLLEEQSTI
+1516 KESDARTLIEEQSTI

-1556 EELRKQMRSKLNNL
+1556 EELRKQMRGKLNNL

-1630 TMRSEM
+1630 TMRNEM
-1636 DAYNAV
+1636 
-1642 DSFNLDN
+1642 DSFNTVNSFDLDN
-1649 LSTFENEITKPNSN
+1649 LSTFEDNNTPNIKSN

-1677 NGGISTRATGAD
+1677 NGGISTRATDAD

-1702 TQSEQRPAMET
+1702 TQSEQRSAMET

-1735 ELYSRRTES
+1735 ELYSRGTES

-1772 GENVV
+1772 EENVV

-1849 ASTTTAFYTPSEVTA
+1849 ASTTSAFYTPSEVTA

-1973 IAKSVRTL
+1973 IAKSIRTL

-2032 ATADIIIVRK
+2032 VTADIIIVRK
-2042 RDVNGISQYA
+2042 RDVNGISPYA

-2072 QWGYNTGEVEK
+2072 QWGYNTGDVEK

-2169 IDGQPYIVQY
+2169 IDGQPYIIQY

-2229 KIRTK
+2229 KTRTK
-2234 LNKVYD
+2234 LNKAYD
-2240 NFVRKYGNL
+2240 NFVKKYGNL

-2254 INFLEDDIDFPSV
+2254 INFLQDDIDFPSV
-2267 AAIENIEDGKNGEKT
+2267 AAIENIEDGKDGVKT
-2282 ISKSDIFTKRVIDNQ
+2282 VSKSDIFSKRVIDNQ
-2297 IEPKADNVEDGVR
+2297 IEPKADNVEDAVR

-2324 AQLLDKTNEE
+2324 AKLLDKTNEE

-2343 IGFVNPETGLVEA
+2343 MGFVNPETGLVEA

-2398 NLIKLTLGSTWVPTS
+2398 NLIKLTLGSTWVPTN

-2477 VWEDGKRKSVTDPLK
+2477 VWEDGKRKTVTDPLK

-2521 ENIYNNTFNSVVNS
+2521 ENIYNNTFNAVVNS

-2555 GSKELNNGKELHQY
+2555 GSKELENGKELHQY

-2600 YSTINRGNAD
+2600 YSTTNRGNAD
-2610 RFAKK
+2610 TFAKK

-2705 QRQQLFAK
+2705 QREQLFAK

-2788 TLNPDIEEESD
+2788 TLNPEIEEASD

-2804 KRKRSI
+2804 KRKRSV
-2810 KDIEKVRSNAESKA
+2810 KDIEKVRSNAEAKA

-2999 GKPSDIMLEQ
+2999 GKPADIMLEQ

-3061 DLPDHP
+3061 NLPDHP

-3081 LKDTQDYKGTI
+3081 LKDTQNYKGTI

-3118 NGIPA
+3118 SGIPA

-3134 DEAKERL
+3134 DEAKEGL

-3204 SIKILRIGVQ
+3204 TIKILRIGVQ

-3289 YHEDNQVYMAGAVR
+3289 YHADNQVFMAGAVR
-3303 RAKGIIVGNGQAIER
+3303 RAKGIIVGNRQAIER

-3422 SIENPH
+3422 IIENPH

-3442 GANVQNVIDEINDLL
+3442 GANIQNVIDEINDLL

-3540 DDNPEDDPTPPSSG
+3540 DDNPEDDPTPPGGG

-3560 SGNFQSIPAEKF
+3560 SGNFQNIPAEKF

-3590 NEDIRNNPELQDA
+3590 NEYIRNDPELQDA
-3603 EGNVYGYVTPDG
+3603 EGNVYGYVTPEG
-3615 VVYLDATRMNANTP
+3615 VVHLDATRMNANTP

-3655 IQQSLYWER
+3655 IKQSPYWER

-3673 LSEEQRTD
+3673 LSEEQRVD

-3696 NRSLKQQF
+3696 NRKLKQQF
-3704 VDWLSEVWQSIKR
+3704 VDWLSEIWQSIKR
-3717 VFGINTNASLADMTL
+3717 AFSINTNVSLADMTL
-3732 SDFTDRAVQNLLRGE
+3732 SDFTDRAVQDLLRGE
-3747 RLTETTSL
+3747 RLTDTS
-3755 VEKLSKQ
+3755 VQSEEKR
-3762 EVSELEQ
+3762 
-3769 IKQSSIDDGSF
+3769 
-3780 MKAPNGEPTNLT
+3780 M
-3792 EKQWL
+3792 
-3797 QVRSSNFKKWF
+3797 
-3808 GDWENKPE
+3808 
-3816 EASKVVDKNGEP
+3816 
-3828 KIVYH
+3828 
-3833 ATQSDFDSFNKTEF
+3833 
-3847 GKTIDKGMLGS
+3847 
-3858 GFYFTNDVDNVNLIA
+3858 
-3873 NNLINNRGNIGNVSI
+3873 
-3888 IPTFL
+3888 
-3893 NIRNPYKANYF
+3893 
-3904 ETSGDN
+3904 
-3910 IAESNKFTESK
+3910 
-3921 KEQGYDGSLFS
+3921 
-3932 FDNNFIWYN
+3932 
-3941 AFEANQI
+3941 
-3948 KSAISNIGDFNNNVD
+3948 
-3963 DIRLQSVNELADATN
+3963 QSVNDLADATN
-3978 STMSDDVR
+3978 STMTEEVR
-3986 NQLDIRIK
+3986 NQLDSRIK

-4006 RHLAVKEFLDILR
+4006 RHLAVKEFIDTLR
-4019 KNGVEIPDYNDYYKQ
+4019 KNGVEIAEYNDYYKQ

-4045 LEHYNETYQ
+4045 LEYYNEKFQ
-4054 KPLNKSISDIER
+4054 KPLNKAISDLEKAGF
-4066 EDIDYRSIEN
+4066 DYRAIEN

-4083 LERNEWMRQNAINQ
+4083 LERNEWMRQDAINQ
-4097 YKTNHPDAT
+4097 YKANNPEAT
-4106 QEQIDKYT
+4106 QEQIDKYA
-4114 ETLPDDYSGITAVQ
+4114 ESLPDDYSGITAVQ
-4128 EEVGMSAEDFIT
+4128 EEVGMSAEEFIT

-4150 IDNFWKKVKDSTQ
+4150 TDNFWKKIKDTTQ

-4174 IDKKTFDDLTGR
+4174 IDKKTFDDLTSR

-4193 RGHDAETA
+4193 RGHDAEVA

-4245 SANRNWLNQTIL
+4245 SANRNWLNQTML
-4257 RLARKDTTGLMSV
+4257 RLARKDTTGLMGV

-4282 DGVPAYKVESP
+4282 EGIPSYKVESP

-4308 FEERMLKLAEQGFAY
+4308 FEERMQKLAEQGFAY

-4329 DIGGLFIKRNQ
+4329 DIGGMFIKRNQ
-4340 ADQHEIHVW
+4340 ADQHEVHVW
-4349 QNGKEYTVYINANPA
+4349 QNGKEFTVYINANPA

-4409 DYIFASSILP
+4409 DYIFASSILL
-4419 VKEDTKYAIQFQR
+4419 VKENAKYGVQFQR
-4432 NMLKS
+4432 NIPRS
-4437 SGALHRY
+4437 AGALQRY

-4473 IIELDKVQKRIEQEI
+4473 IVELDKIQKRIEREI
-4488 KKGENKN
+4488 KKGESKN

-4501 DILEGCNEFA
+4501 DVLEGCNEFA

-4592 AMTGFLMPMLTALI
+4592 AMTGFLMPMLTALV

-4625 NLCIYTGNG
+4625 NLCLYTGSG

-4748 GQSLDDATGGD
+4748 GQSLDNATGGD

-4797 IYELTDTGEFKMKIR
+4797 IYELTDTGEFKMKVR

-4862 LTTEEFAV
+4862 LTTEEFAA

-4880 ILNRIYPYMKQI
+4880 MLNRIYPYMKQI

-4898 LKDLEGEDQKDA
+4898 LKELEGEDQKDA
-4910 EKIIA
+4910 ERIIA